1 MGQDIERRLR
11 ELHEH
16 YIFEVNEAV
25 EQGRERDIAEL
36 VARYPDEAAR
46 LITEAATRSRRP
58 GRRETLTRWC

>member
-11 ELHEH
+11 ELHER

-25 EQGRERDIAEL
+25 EEGREQDIEEL

-46 LITEAATRSRRP
+46 LMTVSAARTR
-58 GRRETLTRWC
+58 LA